1 MSVPDTRKARPAP
14 AVNGAGLGRD
24 ADGSRAVG
32 DRTPD
37 RHLQRP
43 DRPPRFRR
51 PPPKVSPPPSTDSSA
66 VSPSPCRFRRA
77 PPVTSAGTSRR
88 TAANLA
94 AGTGCRMCHRSL
106 PAGDLRHRPQA
117 RRQKSRQSASGGAQ
131 PDGVRVVV
139 DEAAL
144 AQRPEGHSRSR
155 TVERPP
161 GGQRQPARRPRTRR
175 RALGRGSGGRRVLDL
190 PVHNPAGAG
199 SGRAEQLIG
208 GRPAGMLGR
217 NSVTPSVSSE

>member
-51 PPPKVSPPPSTDSSA
+51 PPPKVSGPPSTDSSA

-88 TAANLA
+88 TAVNLA
-94 AGTGCRMCHRSL
+94 AGTGCRMCHRSP
-106 PAGDLRHRPQA
+106 PAGDLRHRPGVRRAGRA
-117 RRQKSRQSASGGAQ
+117 RR
-131 PDGVRVVV
+131 GVR
-139 DEAAL
+139 
-144 AQRPEGHSRSR
+144 SRMVSGWSSMKPRLRNAPRATPGAGPSR
-155 TVERPP
+155 
-161 GGQRQPARRPRTRR
+161 
-175 RALGRGSGGRRVLDL
+175 GRR
-190 PVHNPAGAG
+190 AG
-199 SGRAEQLIG
+199 SGSPPVDREPDAGRLEGGQVAGGSSTCRYTTPLVLVRG
-208 GRPAGMLGR
+208 GR
-217 NSVTPSVSSE
+217 SSS